1 MALER
6 FKRNRLS
13 LRAAPCILGMQM
25 VSTVVNREQLRR
37 MSRIAC
43 NRIEINHAVE
53 FFAAENPGVDL
64 LSHPFFLRS
73 EESDRRPRR
82 PQIQKRV
89 FERCEKLKSIQEAVT
104 LLSQCQYLRRTRAW
118 HYCNPITVC
127 DDYVVWIYCDAIALN
142 VGFSAV
148 YDVIFDLAGPTLL
161 EMAIFRHSKSF
172 EDGPT
177 PLPLTT
183 LWTASFRPQRL
194 HRIQDRRFPRRHICR
209 NAGNDKK

>member
-1 MALER
+1 MQG
-6 FKRNRLS
+6 NRLS
-13 LRAAPCILGMQM
+13 LRAAPCIVGMQM
-25 VSTVVNREQLRR
+25 VSTVVSREQLRR
-37 MSRIAC
+37 MSRIAY

-73 EESDRRPRR
+73 VQSDRRPRR

-142 VGFSAV
+142 VDFSAV
-148 YDVIFDLAGPTLL
+148 YDVISISLESTSEIEISMISGLVSMISGLDASRKLLATSRFKNFPFQCETHQSSR
-161 EMAIFRHSKSF
+161 AR
-172 EDGPT
+172 
-177 PLPLTT
+177 
-183 LWTASFRPQRL
+183 RNNV
-194 HRIQDRRFPRRHICR
+194 RIWIAHPV
-209 NAGNDKK
+209 G

>member
-1 MALER
+1 
-6 FKRNRLS
+6 
-13 LRAAPCILGMQM
+13 M
-25 VSTVVNREQLRR
+25 VSTVVSREQLRR
-37 MSRIAC
+37 MSRIAY

-73 EESDRRPRR
+73 VQSDRRPRR

-142 VGFSAV
+142 VDFSAV
-148 YDVIFDLAGPTLL
+148 YDVISISLESTSEIEISMISGLVSMISGLDASRKLLATSRFKNFPFQCETHQSSR
-161 EMAIFRHSKSF
+161 AR
-172 EDGPT
+172 
-177 PLPLTT
+177 
-183 LWTASFRPQRL
+183 RNNV
-194 HRIQDRRFPRRHICR
+194 RIWIAHPV
-209 NAGNDKK
+209 G

>member
-1 MALER
+1 
-6 FKRNRLS
+6 
-13 LRAAPCILGMQM
+13 MQM
-25 VSTVVNREQLRR
+25 VSTVVSREQLRR
-37 MSRIAC
+37 MSRIAY

-73 EESDRRPRR
+73 VQSDRRPRR

-142 VGFSAV
+142 VDFSAV
-148 YDVIFDLAGPTLL
+148 YDVISISLESTSEIEISMISGLVSMISGLDASRKLLATSRFKNFPFQCETHQSSR
-161 EMAIFRHSKSF
+161 AR
-172 EDGPT
+172 
-177 PLPLTT
+177 
-183 LWTASFRPQRL
+183 RNNV
-194 HRIQDRRFPRRHICR
+194 RIWIAHPV
-209 NAGNDKK
+209 G

>member
-1 MALER
+1 
-6 FKRNRLS
+6 
-13 LRAAPCILGMQM
+13 MQM
-25 VSTVVNREQLRR
+25 VSTVVSREQLRR
-37 MSRIAC
+37 MSRIAY

-73 EESDRRPRR
+73 VESDRRPRR

-142 VGFSAV
+142 VDFSAV
-148 YDVIFDLAGPTLL
+148 YDVISISLESTSEIEISMISGLVSMISGLDASRKLLATSRFKNFPFQCETHQSSR
-161 EMAIFRHSKSF
+161 AR
-172 EDGPT
+172 
-177 PLPLTT
+177 
-183 LWTASFRPQRL
+183 RNNV
-194 HRIQDRRFPRRHICR
+194 RIWIAHPV
-209 NAGNDKK
+209 G

>member
-1 MALER
+1 
-6 FKRNRLS
+6 
-13 LRAAPCILGMQM
+13 
-25 VSTVVNREQLRR
+25 
-37 MSRIAC
+37 MSRIAY

-73 EESDRRPRR
+73 VQSDRRPRR

-142 VGFSAV
+142 VDFSAV
-148 YDVIFDLAGPTLL
+148 YDVISISLESTSEIEISMISGLDASRKLLATSRFKNFPFQCETHQSSR
-161 EMAIFRHSKSF
+161 AR
-172 EDGPT
+172 
-177 PLPLTT
+177 
-183 LWTASFRPQRL
+183 RNNV
-194 HRIQDRRFPRRHICR
+194 RIWIAHPV
-209 NAGNDKK
+209 G

>member
-1 MALER
+1 
-6 FKRNRLS
+6 
-13 LRAAPCILGMQM
+13 
-25 VSTVVNREQLRR
+25 
-37 MSRIAC
+37 MSRIAY

-64 LSHPFFLRS
+64 LSHPLFLRS
-73 EESDRRPRR
+73 VQSDRRPRR

-142 VGFSAV
+142 VDFSAV
-148 YDVIFDLAGPTLL
+148 YDVISISLESTSEIEISMISGLDASRKLLATSRFKNFPFQCETHQSSR
-161 EMAIFRHSKSF
+161 AR
-172 EDGPT
+172 
-177 PLPLTT
+177 
-183 LWTASFRPQRL
+183 RNNV
-194 HRIQDRRFPRRHICR
+194 RIWIAHPV
-209 NAGNDKK
+209 G